1 MTVFRNRELR
11 LLEIAWAGSVIGHY
25 GFQIALGVW
34 AYEEGGAA
42 AVGAIFVL
50 RTLGA
55 LATPPAAA
63 LGDRYRRVWVMFGSD
78 FVRAV
83 LVLGTLVVIVADA
96 PTPFV
101 YVFAGLAATVGTAFR
116 PAQVALLPQLART
129 PQELTMANVVAT
141 TIEGLGM
148 FAGPALAGLVLAV
161 SGLEATSS

>member
-1 MTVFRNRELR
+1 
-11 LLEIAWAGSVIGHY
+11 
-25 GFQIALGVW
+25 
-34 AYEEGGAA
+34 
-42 AVGAIFVL
+42 
-50 RTLGA
+50 
-55 LATPPAAA
+55 
-63 LGDRYRRVWVMFGSD
+63 MFGSD

-148 FAGPALAGLVLAV
+148 FAGPALAV
-161 SGLEATSS
+161 SCSQCRAEATSS